1 MHKEDNQKKESR
13 VRACYLLVRL
23 NIFFFFI
30 SNKSQD
36 DTSLARFHA
45 PLVIIAF
52 LYFQRATLAFT
63 LSLSLSL
70 HSSPN
75 QKKKEKR
82 RDKKKNI

>member
-63 LSLSLSL
+63 LSLSLSSFL
-70 HSSPN
+70 AKPE
-75 QKKKEKR
+75 EK
-82 RDKKKNI
+82 RDKKRKKNI